1 MPTTA
6 ARLFRGAATTSGV
19 TAYSS
24 VPAGGQ
30 TIVTN
35 IVAANKTASVVTL
48 TIQFGTGGYNSGTA
62 FNFCNGLQVPAN
74 GTVNFDIRQV
84 MTGSDAIYVAAS
96 SNSSMDLLI
105 SGVEVTAQ

>member
-6 ARLFRGAATTSGV
+6 AKLFRGVATTSGV

-96 SNSSMDLLI
+96 SNSSMDVSI
-105 SGVEVTAQ
+105 SGVEVTA

>member
-6 ARLFRGAATTSGV
+6 TKLFRGTATTAGATV
-19 TAYSS
+19 YNA

-48 TIQFGTGGYNSGTA
+48 TIQFGTGSYNSGTA
-62 FNFCNGLQVPAN
+62 FSFCTGLQIPAN

-84 MTGSDAIYVAAS
+84 MTGSDAIFLAS
-96 SNSSMDLLI
+96 STASAVDVHI
-105 SGVEVTAQ
+105 SGVQITV

>member
-1 MPTTA
+1 MATTA
-6 ARLFRGAATTSGV
+6 VKMFRGAATTSGV

-96 SNSSMDLLI
+96 SNSAVDVSI
-105 SGVEVTAQ
+105 SGVEVTA

>member
-1 MPTTA
+1 MATTA
-6 ARLFRGAATTSGV
+6 TKMFRGVATTGGV

-48 TIQFGTGGYNSGTA
+48 TIQFGTGGFNSGTA

-84 MTGSDAIYVAAS
+84 MTGSDAIYVAS
-96 SNSSMDLLI
+96 STANSIDVSI
-105 SGVEVTAQ
+105 SGVEVTA

>member
-1 MPTTA
+1 MATTA
-6 ARLFRGAATTSGV
+6 AKLFRGAATTSGV

-35 IVAANKTASVVTL
+35 MVAANKTASVVTL

-74 GTVNFDIRQV
+74 GTVNFDARVVLNATETIAV
-84 MTGSDAIYVAAS
+84 TADVASAV
-96 SNSSMDLLI
+96 DVLI
-105 SGVEVTAQ
+105 SGVLIS